1 MSMNKKL
8 THLLYS
14 LGLST
19 NYTGFY
25 CIVSAVEIA
34 ICEPQSLTMVTKWLY
49 PQITRQRGTNWK
61 AVERNIHS
69 AIDAIW
75 RRPPGAPTII

>member
-1 MSMNKKL
+1 MNKKL

-75 RRPPGAPTII
+75 RRPPGSPTII

>member
-1 MSMNKKL
+1 MNEKL
-8 THLLYS
+8 TRLLFS
-14 LGLST
+14 LGLSA

-49 PQITRQRGTNWK
+49 PQIARQRGTNWK
-61 AVERNIHS
+61 AVAVSYTHS
-69 AIDAIW
+69 EPTRL
-75 RRPPGAPTII
+75 RRIA

>member
-1 MSMNKKL
+1 MNKKL